1 MLFWS
6 FPSESGEADEAEEE
20 QRDELLCVRVCQ
32 GLVTV
37 TRHRLLTFLS
47 EPGLLLCHVQM
58 RKTGLREV

>member
-6 FPSESGEADEAEEE
+6 FPSESGKADEAEGE
-20 QRDELLCVRVCQ
+20 CVRVCQ